1 MSELH
6 KMKGIFLHQ
15 VKYSDSSVIAKIY
28 TDTNG
33 MQSFVVRG
41 VGKSKKNKKT
51 GLLQPLMLLDIIA
64 YVNPKRDIHQVKEI
78 GAAYHFKSIQQKDVV
93 KSSIAVF
100 INEMVYKSIREQEQ
114 NQALFDFLSTSI
126 KYLDLSE
133 QGYVNFHLLFAMQ
146 FSKYLGFYP
155 SPDHYEHG
163 FFDLRE
169 GQFKAAEPL
178 HTDYLSAENTRLFKQ
193 LLSTD
198 YADSGNLHLTNRQ
211 RRDMLNNILAYFAF
225 HLQGFG
231 EMKSHHV
238 LEAVLS

>member
-1 MSELH
+1 MSELQ

-28 TDTNG
+28 TDTEG

-41 VGKSKKNKKT
+41 VWKSKKNKKS

-78 GAAYHFKSIQQKDVV
+78 SAAYHFKNIQQNDFV
-93 KSSIAVF
+93 KTSIAVF

-146 FSKYLGFYP
+146 FSRYLGFFP
-155 SPDHYEHG
+155 SPDHHEYD

-169 GQFKAAEPL
+169 GQFSPVEPM
-178 HTDYLSAENTRLFKQ
+178 HTDFLIPENTRLFKQ
-193 LLSTD
+193 LLGTD
-198 YADSGNLHLTNRQ
+198 YAEMQNLQLSNHQ
-211 RRDMLNNILAYFAF
+211 RRDMLNNILAYYAF

-238 LEAVLS
+238 LETVLS